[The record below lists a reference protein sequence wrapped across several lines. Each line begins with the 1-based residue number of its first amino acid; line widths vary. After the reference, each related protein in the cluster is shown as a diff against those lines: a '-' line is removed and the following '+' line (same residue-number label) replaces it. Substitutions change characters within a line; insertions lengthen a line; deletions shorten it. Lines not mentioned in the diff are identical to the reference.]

1 MAASDAAATSAAL
14 LVLQF
19 FLLLLLLLLL
29 VCVIT
34 QEQGNKLLVVSQVP
48 TSIKLKHVL
57 IKSAFVY
64 DRLVSSGEKGYKI
77 PPSAAM

>member
-1 MAASDAAATSAAL
+1 MAASDATAL
-14 LVLQF
+14 LLLQL

-29 VCVIT
+29 LCVIT
-34 QEQGNKLLVVSQVP
+34 QKQGNKLFVVSQVP
-48 TSIKLKHVL
+48 TSIKHKHVL